1 MPLDNPS
8 RASSLNVD
16 AATERTWPHML
27 VSDSSHKNHL
37 SPERVSDKESS
48 LSVEME
54 GGLGAVRRG
63 EHGQVSPLY
72 KGRAAR
78 TIGGGW

>member
-37 SPERVSDKESS
+37 SLSAFPIKNLPSLWKWKEGWVPC
-48 LSVEME
+48 VEENM
-54 GGLGAVRRG
+54 VR
-63 EHGQVSPLY
+63 
-72 KGRAAR
+72 
-78 TIGGGW
+78 